1 MLPFW
6 DWQSANYVY
15 LRKKTCTFYNSDSFA
30 TLKQQLQYCAHV
42 WRFLYRKT
50 YEIFYLILQIWLSS
64 MILYGS
70 PGPNKPSSLYFF
82 HNIPTLTL
90 NSFFFPR
97 FVFFDIVYV
106 TLRCDNTKKAYVIVY
121 LKPHIFKYFNIQ
133 VLCKIHFLLQI
144 SLKTYD
150 KITYEQ

>member
-70 PGPNKPSSLYFF
+70 PGPNKPSLLFSQYT
-82 HNIPTLTL
+82 HPHT
-90 NSFFFPR
+90 SFLFSSHR
-97 FVFFDIVYV
+97 IFDIVYV
-106 TLRCDNTKKAYVIVY
+106 TLRCYYTKKAYVIVY
-121 LKPHIFKYFNIQ
+121 LKPHILKYFNIQ
-133 VLCKIHFLLQI
+133 VLCKIHFLPHI